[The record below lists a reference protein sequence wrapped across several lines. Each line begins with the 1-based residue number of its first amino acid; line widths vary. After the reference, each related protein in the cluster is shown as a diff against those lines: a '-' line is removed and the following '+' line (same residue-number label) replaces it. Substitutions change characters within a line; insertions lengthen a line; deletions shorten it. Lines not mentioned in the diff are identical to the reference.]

1 MLNKAIETARNTLW
15 VAEAGYDEEG
25 NLVTDA
31 GGLSHML
38 DANLRLL
45 ARGKQ
50 PAWVP
55 FAVCETL
62 EGAQAACDA
71 LAAAVKER
79 KAKKTNQQT
88 SAPAREPGEDEEP
101 FDG

>member
-1 MLNKAIETARNTLW
+1 MVTDTVGTARKTLW

-25 NLVTDA
+25 ALVTDA
-31 GGLSHML
+31 GGLDTML
-38 DANLRLL
+38 DANARLF

-55 FAVCETL
+55 FALCETL

-71 LAAAVKER
+71 LARMVQDR
-79 KAKKTNQQT
+79 KAKE
-88 SAPAREPGEDEEP
+88 SGPPAREPGED
-101 FDG
+101 G